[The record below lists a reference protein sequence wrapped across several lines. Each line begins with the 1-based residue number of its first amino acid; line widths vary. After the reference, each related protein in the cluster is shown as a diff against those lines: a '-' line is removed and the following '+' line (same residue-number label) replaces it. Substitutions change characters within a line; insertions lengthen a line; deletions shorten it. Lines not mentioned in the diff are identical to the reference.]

1 MKFQA
6 FITLV
11 LVAFSIATHSFSH
24 ADTSTH
30 ITDTK
35 PFKFLA
41 LNPKTIEGIRKIPS
55 ASRQHST
62 NERRLVQ
69 VLNAIAAEDLNK
81 ATRLAQALTK
91 HAPNYALGQLIYA
104 DLLRLHTPQ
113 NHAEWL
119 SETFAD
125 NWQFIEESLTSEL
138 PPLQAGQLE
147 MSLRLK
153 ALGSLPEPGMVPQH
167 LLSLGNRYRQL
178 LVADTKLGRLHVF
191 DIRHSSLGQSRLNL
205 KHSFFMTI
213 GDQGAGKQIEGDKK
227 TPLGIYQL
235 MERIPQEILTDL
247 YGTGALNINYPN
259 PVDRKLGRTGFG
271 IWFHGSPSNT
281 YVRYPFSSDGCLVLS
296 NDDMVAMLSAATP
309 QQTLIIIDDG
319 VEWKPSTELVK
330 KNQTLAHPVLNQLS
344 TLTKAFS
351 ENPPE
356 FNSEDFYEGGSK
368 WEYRL
373 LRHVQSNK
381 NTPKDIRVHNFTM
394 VEWQRDSAYTMV
406 EFDFQLNSEAH
417 LYRVRQYWMEVTG
430 GWKIVREAFP

>member
-6 FITLV
+6 LTALL
-11 LVAFSIATHSFSH
+11 LVALAINTHSSGH
-24 ADTSTH
+24 AQTIAQ

-41 LNPKTIEGIRKIPS
+41 LDPRTIEGIRSIPT
-55 ASRQHST
+55 ASSQHSSH
-62 NERRLVQ
+62 ERRLIQ

-113 NHAEWL
+113 NPAEWVT
-119 SETFAD
+119 ETFSD
-125 NWQFIEESLTSEL
+125 NWQFIEQSLTSEL
-138 PPLQAGQLE
+138 PPLQASQLE
-147 MSLRLK
+147 LSLRLK
-153 ALGSLPEPGMVPQH
+153 ALGSLPAAGMVPQH
-167 LLSLGNRYRQL
+167 LLSLGNHYRQL
-178 LVADTKLGRLHVF
+178 LVADTKLGRLYLF
-191 DIRHSSLGQSRLNL
+191 DIRHSAGQSRLQL

-213 GDQGAGKQIEGDKK
+213 GDQGAGKQLEGDKK

-247 YGTGALNINYPN
+247 YGSGALNINYPN

-319 VEWKPSTELVK
+319 IEWKPSTELVNG
-330 KNQTLAHPVLNQLS
+330 NQTLAHPVQNQLA
-344 TLTKAFS
+344 TLIKAFS
-351 ENPPE
+351 GNTPE

-381 NTPKDIRVHNFTM
+381 NTPKDIRVQNFTV

-406 EFDFQLNSEAH
+406 EFDFQLNSETH
-417 LYRVRQYWMEVTG
+417 VYRVRQYWMEVTG
-430 GWKIVREAFP
+430 GWKIVREAFL